1 MSGGHFR
8 EGHLN
13 FDFSVASV
21 NLNYGEIFCFPSNLE
36 FDDSNIYTKL
46 DYGAKNRS

>member
-8 EGHLN
+8 EGDLN

-21 NLNYGEIFCFPSNLE
+21 NLNYGEIFSFPSNLE